1 MSPLCPSRFPPC
13 RRRARRPAFTLI
25 ELLVVIAI
33 IAILIGLLVPAVQQV
48 RESAARAQC
57 QNNLKQLGIALHN
70 YHGVYKRFPSG
81 YLCQP
86 RANPNYTAP
95 GWGWASLLLPYLEQ
109 GNLHRQINF
118 SLPVEDASHR
128 GVRTTVLNLFVCP
141 SDDSNGIFTVLS
153 DANVPLADAATNSY
167 AACHGTGPDIEEEL
181 DDFNGMFSRNSRVR
195 IADVRDG
202 TSNTIAVGERAALF
216 TQTPWAGPVSFGTTR
231 VTPGAPTSNVS
242 AIDEAPTQTLAH
254 IAVHTLNDPN
264 ADPED
269 FYSPHT
275 GVGMFLFADGSVR
288 PLYRGV
294 RLAVLQALA
303 TRAGGEVVNPD
314 DF

>member
-1 MSPLCPSRFPPC
+1 LGKAGSRGCPG
-13 RRRARRPAFTLI
+13 FTLI

-48 RESAARAQC
+48 REAANRTQC
-57 QNNLKQLGIALHN
+57 GNNLKQIGLALHN

-86 RANPNYTAP
+86 QANPNYTAP
-95 GWGWASLLLPYLEQ
+95 GWGWAAQLLPYLEQ
-109 GNLHRQINF
+109 GNLYRQINF
-118 SLPVEDASHR
+118 NLPVEDPSHR
-128 GVRTTVLNLFVCP
+128 GIRTTVLPLFVCP
-141 SDDSNGIFTVLS
+141 SDSGTGVYTVTS
-153 DANVPLADAATNSY
+153 DANTPLADVATNSY

-181 DDFNGMFSRNSRVR
+181 DDFNGMFSRNSRIR
-195 IADVRDG
+195 IADVTDG
-202 TSNTIAVGERAALF
+202 TSNTIALGERACLF
-216 TQTPWAGPVSFGTTR
+216 ARSPWAGAVSFGTTR
-231 VTPGAPTSNVS
+231 VTPGAPAGNPNAV
-242 AIDEAPTQTLAH
+242 DEAPTQVLGH

-269 FYSPHT
+269 FFSPHP
-275 GVGMFLFADGSVR
+275 GVGLFLFADGSVR
-288 PLYRGV
+288 PLYTSV
-294 RLAVLQALA
+294 RLSVLQALA